1 MAPQRFDRLDTTRSG
16 SGARRGTD
24 VSSVTEPLVSEHAFD
39 TFTRHAARA
48 ISRRASLMT
57 FGGTALV
64 AATVA
69 APFTAAA
76 KNKSSK
82 KAKKKLKQV
91 KKQFAQACAAL
102 PGQCEASA
110 RAYCAQQGASEA
122 KCLELALPCCAAI
135 TDCNVGPGFTCF
147 LNAST

>member
-1 MAPQRFDRLDTTRSG
+1 MAPQRVARLVKSLSDTGTRC
-16 SGARRGTD
+16 GTD
-24 VSSVTEPLVSEHAFD
+24 ISSVKEPALIEHAFD

-57 FGGTALV
+57 VGGTALA

-76 KNKSSK
+76 KNKGSK
-82 KAKKKLKQV
+82 RAKKKLKKV

-102 PGQCEASA
+102 PGQCEAAA

-122 KCLELALPCCAAI
+122 KCLEFALPCCAPI
-135 TDCNVGPGFTCF
+135 TDCDVGPGFTCF